1 MQLHCLLC
9 PPIKICG
16 NKNLSMHQIILS
28 FFPSI
33 VFRLEKLLHSW
44 RSNFL
49 GSWFFAIF
57 MKGRVLI
64 FVFLSPPAADP
75 ISSMS
80 LALAWEICGIV
91 PSGIIR
97 CPSRKSTKRK
107 AINIPKRLGH
117 NKQDLIQMNAIR
129 YTQKYT
135 AVVMFKIQHS
145 DAQWAQIRLS
155 LSSTER
161 KENETFSGG
170 FQTL

>member
-1 MQLHCLLC
+1 M
-9 PPIKICG
+9 ICD
-16 NKNLSMHQIILS
+16 NKEKTLSMHQSLLS

-33 VFRLEKLLHSW
+33 VFRLEKLLLC

-49 GSWFFAIF
+49 ESWFA
-57 MKGRVLI
+57 KGRVLI

-75 ISSMS
+75 ISSMCLYSS
-80 LALAWEICGIV
+80 LVLAWEICGIV

-129 YTQKYT
+129 HTQKYT
-135 AVVMFKIQHS
+135 VVVMFKIHK
-145 DAQWAQIRLS
+145 
-155 LSSTER
+155 TVH
-161 KENETFSGG
+161 NG
-170 FQTL
+170 